1 MNHQDKEKSLWE
13 EIVKDLR
20 AQGNVAEYGFETYI
34 SELSLKK
41 DTGTKLI
48 IEYPAGMLVEW
59 IEFYYAADITM
70 SASRV
75 LKAARELEF
84 IQAEL
89 PTEQPVEPSPVMEAE
104 KPSPVTATRKKTK

>member
-59 IEFYYAADITM
+59 IEFYYAADIT
-70 SASRV
+70 
-75 LKAARELEF
+75 EG
-84 IQAEL
+84 L
-89 PTEQPVEPSPVMEAE
+89 PCFDERTEEDLTGKNSFVYSTDIDDIDEIF
-104 KPSPVTATRKKTK
+104 KIFNKN